1 MERLHASFKSG
12 TRYEQMH
19 KTGIKKEAKVMVR
32 RDNPLSSLRL
42 PTTPCHYPAAFS
54 HPCLAVTFPGNL
66 WSITVKLL
74 YGVHIFLDIAAQHPT
89 CS

>member
-42 PTTPCHYPAAFS
+42 PVIIQRLFRIPAL
-54 HPCLAVTFPGNL
+54 P
-66 WSITVKLL
+66 
-74 YGVHIFLDIAAQHPT
+74 
-89 CS
+89 

>member
-32 RDNPLSSLRL
+32 RDNPLSFPATPYDSLSL
-42 PTTPCHYPAAFS
+42 FS
-54 HPCLAVTFPGNL
+54 GFFASLPCLNISWQLVEHHSEAIV
-66 WSITVKLL
+66 WSS
-74 YGVHIFLDIAAQHPT
+74 HI
-89 CS
+89 S